1 MRRLESCRR
10 LTKLTFSRFDDEVA
24 EFDLWRLC
32 DQLNI
37 IQAALLVA
45 GHDPSS
51 TQEFVEGWDA
61 DKRPTGYEA
70 AKAAISRAL
79 VSQSIKGQLYEE
91 LEYDMNGN
99 PAGPIEGSIDLKLSV
114 VEVSDLKVW
123 LADRGMTTG
132 FFFPK
137 REDGAEFLDP
147 DHDRYSQKLAAT
159 ISAWRAMDSG
169 GMLKGKTP
177 KQSLEKWLRLNA
189 DRFGLCDEDGKPN
202 EKGIEE
208 CAKVANWKHKGGAPK
223 TPD

>member
-1 MRRLESCRR
+1 M
-10 LTKLTFSRFDDEVA
+10 TFSEYDDEVT

-32 DQLNI
+32 DQLSI

-45 GHDPSS
+45 GHDPSNL
-51 TQEFVEGWDA
+51 QEYIENYDH
-61 DKRPTGYEA
+61 DKRPRGYEA
-70 AKAAISRAL
+70 AKAAISRGL
-79 VSQSIKGQLYEE
+79 MDQTIKGQLFEE
-91 LEYDMNGN
+91 QDHDMNGN

-114 VEVSDLKVW
+114 VNVADLKLW
-123 LADRGMTTG
+123 LADRGLTTG

-137 REDGAEFLDP
+137 KVDGAEFLDP

-159 ISAWRAMDSG
+159 ISAWRAMDNG

-189 DRFGLCDEDGKPN
+189 DKFGLCDEDGKPN

-208 CAKVANWKHKGGAPK
+208 CAKVANWMHKGGAPK
-223 TPD
+223 TPN